1 MLNKK
6 IIVNGTFD
14 LLHVG
19 HIELLEYAKSLGD
32 QLLVCIDSDSRVKQ
46 LKGESRPIN
55 TQDDRIKMLNALRC
69 VDMVWVFDTKEKL
82 IEQIELYQ
90 PDIMVKGSDYKGRS
104 VVGEALCKQV
114 IYYDRTEHS
123 TTKTIQSII
132 NRR

>member
-1 MLNKK
+1 MNKK

-19 HIELLEYAKSLGD
+19 HIELLEYAKSLGN
-32 QLLVCIDSDSRVKQ
+32 QLLVCIDSDSRVKE

-55 TQDDRIKMLNALRC
+55 TQDDRIKMLGALRC
-69 VDMVWVFDTKEKL
+69 VDLVWVFDTKEKL

-132 NRR
+132 DRR

>member
-32 QLLVCIDSDSRVKQ
+32 QLLVCIDSDSRVKE

-55 TQDDRIKMLNALRC
+55 TQDDRIKMLNA
-69 VDMVWVFDTKEKL
+69 
-82 IEQIELYQ
+82 
-90 PDIMVKGSDYKGRS
+90 
-104 VVGEALCKQV
+104 
-114 IYYDRTEHS
+114 
-123 TTKTIQSII
+123 
-132 NRR
+132 